1 MCGNRTESAIRDFDL
16 RGDPQIQTWG
26 EGLLILLA
34 ADQTNN
40 LPQQM
45 DALKLTELHRLVRM
59 PFAQDPK
66 NTRESADCYAHRGL
80 KIALWPIIGD
90 RIRTAKYVGVKP
102 ST

>member
-1 MCGNRTESAIRDFDL
+1 
-16 RGDPQIQTWG
+16 
-26 EGLLILLA
+26 
-34 ADQTNN
+34 
-40 LPQQM
+40 M